1 MLEEPRAQ
9 RRPRE
14 GRVPLRRARLRLVE
28 RHRAAVGQRKRDAY
42 GWKQGWCCR
51 PARTLCQWPRLA
63 ETEGRPG
70 RWRGVL
76 EGGLAEASGRLL
88 STERAAGE
96 WKRLHWRHA
105 RREHVRARLP
115 HDLLQRTRA
124 ESRRPDASAEG
135 GERDRSAVSS
145 HDSKNPS
152 PSSAVLAKF
161 LSSQRTDWETWQK
174 NSGRVKAKFVVL
186 N

>member
-1 MLEEPRAQ
+1 MLLSDVLEEPRAQ

-42 GWKQGWCCR
+42 GWKHGRCCR
-51 PARTLCQWPRLA
+51 PARTLCQWPSLA

-145 HDSKNPS
+145 HDNFSV

-161 LSSQRTDWETWQK
+161 L
-174 NSGRVKAKFVVL
+174 
-186 N
+186 

>member
-1 MLEEPRAQ
+1 M
-9 RRPRE
+9 
-14 GRVPLRRARLRLVE
+14 
-28 RHRAAVGQRKRDAY
+28 
-42 GWKQGWCCR
+42 
-51 PARTLCQWPRLA
+51 
-63 ETEGRPG
+63 
-70 RWRGVL
+70 
-76 EGGLAEASGRLL
+76 AEASGRLL
-88 STERAAGE
+88 STERDAGE

-115 HDLLQRTRA
+115 HDLLQWTHA

>member
-1 MLEEPRAQ
+1 M
-9 RRPRE
+9 
-14 GRVPLRRARLRLVE
+14 
-28 RHRAAVGQRKRDAY
+28 
-42 GWKQGWCCR
+42 
-51 PARTLCQWPRLA
+51 
-63 ETEGRPG
+63 
-70 RWRGVL
+70 
-76 EGGLAEASGRLL
+76 AEASGWLL
-88 STERAAGE
+88 STERDAGE

-115 HDLLQRTRA
+115 HDLLQWTRA

-161 LSSQRTDWETWQK
+161 LTAAGFWISQRTDWETWQK
-174 NSGRVKAKFVVL
+174 NSGRVKQRTRSPEFKVRHLGFQI
-186 N
+186 